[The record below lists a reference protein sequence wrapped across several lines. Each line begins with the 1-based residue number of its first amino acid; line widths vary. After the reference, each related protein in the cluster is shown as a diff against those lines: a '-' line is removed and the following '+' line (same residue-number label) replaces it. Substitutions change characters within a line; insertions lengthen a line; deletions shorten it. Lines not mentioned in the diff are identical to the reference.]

1 MDLIVITK
9 SIWDVSTNSV
19 ILAGSVGRLMK
30 DNLNATAIT
39 RIVYDG
45 RSVLAVTQP
54 VTAGTNHD
62 KSGYSLNANGLD
74 LVMVETGVN
83 LRQAVSPILAATA
96 EVISRPSTGQITIKA
111 GNNSSTKIVATR
123 DKIGNR
129 TTVVFDSARV
139 INELRRKWL
148 GFSVRPAD
156 FQRVKFL

>member
-54 VTAGTNHD
+54 VTVGTNHD

-96 EVISRPSTGQITIKA
+96 EVISGVSTGQITIKA
-111 GNNSSTKIVATR
+111 GK
-123 DKIGNR
+123 
-129 TTVVFDSARV
+129 
-139 INELRRKWL
+139 
-148 GFSVRPAD
+148 
-156 FQRVKFL
+156 

>member
-54 VTAGTNHD
+54 VTVGTNHD
-62 KSGYSLNANGLD
+62 KSGRLW
-74 LVMVETGVN
+74 
-83 LRQAVSPILAATA
+83 
-96 EVISRPSTGQITIKA
+96 RPRIK
-111 GNNSSTKIVATR
+111 
-123 DKIGNR
+123 
-129 TTVVFDSARV
+129 
-139 INELRRKWL
+139 L
-148 GFSVRPAD
+148 GIERLS
-156 FQRVKFL
+156 FLTLPV